1 MFVYLYFDRF
11 NVSEGTNV
19 NKTSAL
25 KEYVIC
31 HCWYFLNK
39 GFKCQPNVSNGQH
52 ELLMMSVNLSDIA
65 ILNIKC

>member
-39 GFKCQPNVSNGQH
+39 GFKCQPNVSNG
-52 ELLMMSVNLSDIA
+52 
-65 ILNIKC
+65 